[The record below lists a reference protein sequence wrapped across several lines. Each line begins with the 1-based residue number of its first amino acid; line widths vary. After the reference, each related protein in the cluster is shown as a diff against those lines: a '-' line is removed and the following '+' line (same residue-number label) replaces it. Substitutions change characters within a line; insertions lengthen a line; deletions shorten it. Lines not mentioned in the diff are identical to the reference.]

1 MGDDF
6 DSNIL
11 HLMGAVGPKMLRAAV
26 EGLEAWRFYGVKNPI
41 VRITS
46 DGGDADI
53 GIAIAGLI
61 NTYELPITTE
71 VYGRCYSAAT
81 LIFAAGTKRRMQ
93 KWAWCM
99 VHEASDSVEGT
110 ASRLKHAAK
119 DMERNEQH
127 WNSIMQELTGTEYR
141 VWEKLNEKDTYLN
154 ADECLK
160 LNLATEIF

>member
-1 MGDDF
+1 
-6 DSNIL
+6 
-11 HLMGAVGPKMLRAAV
+11 MLRLTV
-26 EGLEAWRFYGVKNPI
+26 EGLEQWRAYDVKSPI

-61 NTYELPITTE
+61 STYDKPIITE

-81 LIFAAGTKRRMQ
+81 LIFAAGAQRRMQ
-93 KWAWCM
+93 RWAWCM
-99 VHEASDSVEGT
+99 VHEASDNVEGT

-127 WNSIMQELTGTEYR
+127 WNAIMQELTGTEYK

-160 LNLATEIF
+160 LKLATEIF